1 MTHAALLA
9 LGCAALAVAL
19 IAVGLVVWLIF
30 ATRSARDTAHRHD
43 RRRRDEGPP
52 AGQPERRHRSPDD
65 ARARRR
71 DEDDPQWRVEHVV
84 SPQIIRTDRPQD
96 VRADDPAYPEP
107 EFGPSTPSGSSSANP
122 PTYPPYPAARHRS
135 PDDAPETVEHPPP
148 TTDMRTLPP
157 PGAINR

>member
-1 MTHAALLA
+1 
-9 LGCAALAVAL
+9 
-19 IAVGLVVWLIF
+19 VWLIF

-71 DEDDPQWRVEHVV
+71 DEDDPQWRVEQVV
-84 SPQIIRTDRPQD
+84 TPVEVRPE
-96 VRADDPAYPEP
+96 DPAYPEP

-122 PTYPPYPAARHRS
+122 LTYPLTYPPRPAARHLS